1 MGTTKIRYEIKT
13 PAIADAIV
21 MRAVSA
27 AIDAAIASVRADGE
41 TVCLF
46 PAAFFGA
53 DAESVRAYNAASDAA
68 ETALD
73 VLRDEIAALHRSISR
88 SLDLRSAHLAAKS
101 AIRCALS
108 NGDIPSGTRAFIGL
122 SEAAK

>member
-1 MGTTKIRYEIKT
+1 MSTESNVRN
-13 PAIADAIV
+13 AINNAIG
-21 MRAVSA
+21 
-27 AIDAAIASVRADGE
+27 AAIASVRADGE

-53 DAESVRAYNAASDAA
+53 DAESVRAYNTASDAA
-68 ETALD
+68 EAALD

-108 NGDIPSGTRAFIGL
+108 NGDIPSGTRASIAL
-122 SEAAK
+122 SAAH